1 MQRNKYQQNI
11 IARKP
16 CMETWFKKPL
26 LGGLEK
32 NGKLLIKSGLI
43 NFEIILNFFK
53 IQASTAY
60 CYVNNNHL

>member
-32 NGKLLIKSGLI
+32 NVE
-43 NFEIILNFFK
+43 NF
-53 IQASTAY
+53 
-60 CYVNNNHL
+60 